1 VDLRLLKI
9 FKSVAQEK
17 GMAKAAKKLNY
28 VQSNITARIHDLE
41 DALETQLFYRKK
53 RGVELTPA
61 GKMLLIYTDKIL
73 QLTKEAQKAVRET
86 HRGVQG
92 PLSIGAKQ
100 SVAAVRLPSALARY
114 RLAYPL
120 VDLELT
126 TDSTGKLVT
135 KVLEY
140 ELDGALVSG
149 RIDHD
154 QIDQEEIFPE
164 ELVLV
169 TARQVNCIAEI
180 RDPVLIVCPEGCTHR
195 AVLENWVREKGIIPQ
210 KILKFEGL
218 EAILGCVAAG
228 MGITLLP
235 RSAIEKLNH
244 FENLNTHDIDPKV
257 RQLPTTFIRRK
268 DTIVTKALEAF
279 LQILRKEGH

>member
-9 FKSVAQEK
+9 FKAVAHEK
-17 GMAKAAKKLNY
+17 GMAKAAKKLHY
-28 VQSNITARIHDLE
+28 VQSNVTARIHDLE
-41 DALETQLFYRKK
+41 DTLETQLFYRKK

-61 GKMLLIYTDKIL
+61 GKMLLIYADKIL

-92 PLSIGAKQ
+92 PLSIGTKQ

-114 RLAYPL
+114 RQAYPQ

-126 TDSTGKLVT
+126 TDHTDKLVT

-149 RIDHD
+149 RIAHNE
-154 QIDQEEIFPE
+154 IAQEEIFPE
-164 ELVLV
+164 ELVVV
-169 TARQVNCIAEI
+169 TARQINCITDI

-210 KILKFEGL
+210 KALELEGL

-235 RSAIEKLNH
+235 RSAIERLNYL
-244 FENLNTHDIDPKV
+244 ENLNIHDIDPEV

-268 DTIVTKALEAF
+268 DAIVTKALVSF
-279 LQILRKEGH
+279 LQILREEGH